1 MKLEG
6 IRGFLGRALSLAER
20 EAEKTRAR
28 RLVLAASVAGLRA
41 ELAFLEQAGPKTR
54 AEHIRSKLEEVT
66 ADLDAFEREVSAPAE
81 ARRARAEQRSSRFEA
96 FAGRVMA
103 GVTSDGDALLD
114 SGYEVVGRRPPV
126 PAAVAWND

>member
-6 IRGFLGRALSLAER
+6 IRGFLRRKLVLAQRDAER
-20 EAEKTRAR
+20 TRAR

-41 ELAFLEQAGPKTR
+41 ELAFLEQAGPTTR
-54 AEHIRSKLEEVT
+54 ADHIRSKLDEVT
-66 ADLDAFEREVSAPAE
+66 ADLDAFERDVSGPAE
-81 ARRARAEQRSSRFEA
+81 SRRVRAEQRSSRFEA
-96 FAGRVMA
+96 FVGRVMS